1 MKNINIFLKH
11 HPHWLLAMVTIVLVS
26 VYWLIWASDR
36 YVSHAIVVLE
46 SPQISMPEIS
56 MASLFGSGGGNHQ
69 DLLLLREHLLSVD
82 MLRLVQKQLD
92 FRSHYSQHGD
102 IISRLNDPQTSIEE
116 LHRYYQKRII
126 VDLDEYTNVLH
137 IKVQAYTPEYA
148 HQLAQLLLVAGERHM
163 NEMGHRL
170 AEEQVR
176 FLEGQLNRLAQ
187 RFEQAREALLA
198 YQNEH
203 GLISPLHTV
212 ESINQV
218 IATLEGELAR
228 LKAQRQALASFH
240 SPESA
245 EIRRLQSEIHALQA
259 QIEHQ
264 HERLAQ
270 TAGDALNRITSD
282 YQSLELQLR
291 FAQETYSSAL
301 AALESTRIEAARQL
315 KQVSILQSPTL
326 PEYATQPR
334 RLFNITVFALITIF
348 LAFIAS
354 MILMIIRD
362 HQD

>member
-1 MKNINIFLKH
+1 MKSLFKT
-11 HPHWLLAMVTIVLVS
+11 HPHWAVAIVASLFVGL
-26 VYWLIWASDR
+26 YWSLWASDR

-46 SPQISMPEIS
+46 SPQISQPELS
-56 MASLFGSGGGNHQ
+56 MASLFGGSSGNQ

-82 MLRLVQKQLD
+82 MLRHVQDTLD

-102 IISRLNDPQTSIEE
+102 LVSRLRNPQAPMED
-116 LHRYYQKRII
+116 LHRYYQKRIKI
-126 VDLDEYTNVLH
+126 DLDGYTNVLH
-137 IKVQAYTPEYA
+137 IRVQAYTPVFA
-148 HQLAQLLLVAGERHM
+148 HQLAQRLLSAGERHM
-163 NEMGHRL
+163 NQMGHRL

-176 FLEGQLNRLAQ
+176 FLEGQLERLGQ
-187 RFEQAREALLA
+187 RLDHAREALLA

-203 GLISPLHTV
+203 GLVSPLHTV

-218 IATLEGELAR
+218 IATLEGEVAKLQ
-228 LKAQRQALASFH
+228 AQRQALTSFH

-245 EIRRLQSEIHALQA
+245 EIRRLQSEITALKA
-259 QIEHQ
+259 QIDHQ
-264 HERLAQ
+264 RERLAQ

-315 KQVSILQSPTL
+315 KQVSILQTPTL
-326 PEYATQPR
+326 PEFATEPR
-334 RLFNITVFALITIF
+334 RLFNFSVFVLITI
-348 LAFIAS
+348 LIAFIAS